1 MAKGRTE
8 QIEIQQQPAV
18 SDPGAA
24 CASIE
29 RNGDTPAITA
39 SGKIRTGRLA
49 GLSMWQAIWVL
60 TWPVLVE
67 STLASLVGLADTVL
81 AAGISEPATDAIGGT
96 AYFMWFINLIGMALG
111 IGATAMV
118 SRSVGKGRLAVANA
132 AVGQAIYLGIGAG
145 LGVGVLIA
153 VLAPWIADWFGLVGE
168 ANSLAVM
175 YLSITALAVPLQ
187 TILNIG
193 IACHRGAGDSFRPL
207 LLMGVVN
214 VVNISASFVLSGVDI
229 GVARKSESGELVRHV
244 LVENPFGFDLGL
256 SGIAAGTCLAWS
268 LGGVLMLLMLGRGTH
283 GVRLMAKRLSPHRH
297 TMRRLVKVSIPNFL
311 ETLGLWFGNI
321 LVIWMIGQVALPG
334 VLGAH
339 IVAVRI
345 EAWSFMPGFA
355 VSLAA
360 ATLAGQYLGAGSPT
374 CARRAI
380 LRCAAI
386 GTGIMT
392 MFGVLFV
399 FVPLRITGIFTQLP
413 THLELVPEIL
423 MICGFIQIPFALAI
437 VLRSAMRGAGDTTVV
452 MWITWTTTFGIRLP
466 LVWLFCGVE
475 VPLPG
480 GYVLPNPAPL
490 QEHWDIH
497 PLVGTWIGL
506 SAEIALRGLVFTVY
520 FMTGRW
526 AKAKV

>member
-1 MAKGRTE
+1 M
-8 QIEIQQQPAV
+8 EIQQQPGV

-24 CASIE
+24 VADIE
-29 RNGDTPAITA
+29 RDGKGPAVTE
-39 SGKIRTGRLA
+39 SGRIRTGRLA
-49 GLSMWQAIWVL
+49 GLTMWQAIWVL

-67 STLASLVGLADTVL
+67 STLSSLVGLADTVL

-118 SRSVGKGRLAVANA
+118 SRSVGRGRLAVANA
-132 AVGQAIYLGIGAG
+132 AVGQAIYLAMFAG
-145 LGVGVLIA
+145 LGVGLLIA
-153 VLAPWIADWFGLVGE
+153 LLSPSIADWFGLRGE
-168 ANSLAVM
+168 ANGRAVK
-175 YLSITALAVPLQ
+175 YLTITAIAVPLQ
-187 TILNIG
+187 TILNVG

-207 LLMGVVN
+207 LIMGVVN
-214 VVNISASFVLSGVDI
+214 VVNVGSSFVLSGVDI
-229 GVARKSESGELVRHV
+229 GIAGETPSGEITRRV
-244 LVENPFGFDLGL
+244 LVANPFGFDMGL
-256 SGIAAGTCLAWS
+256 SGIALGTCLAWS
-268 LGGVLMLLMLGRGTH
+268 LGGVLMLVMLAKGTH
-283 GVRLMAKRLSPHRH
+283 GVRLMRKRLTPHKH

-321 LVIWMIGQVALPG
+321 LLVWMVGRLGMPG

-339 IVAVRI
+339 IVTVRI

-360 ATLAGQYLGAGSPT
+360 ATLAGQYLGAGSADH
-374 CARRAI
+374 ARRAI

-386 GTGIMT
+386 GVVIMT
-392 MFGVLFV
+392 SFGMGFI
-399 FVPLRITGIFTQLP
+399 FIPLEITGVFTQLP
-413 THLELVPEIL
+413 THLELVPRL
-423 MICGFIQIPFALAI
+423 LFVCGLVQIPFALAI

-452 MWITWTTTFGIRLP
+452 MWITWITTFGVRLP

-480 GYVLPNPAPL
+480 GYHLPNPAPL
-490 QEHWDIH
+490 QEIWGIH
-497 PLVGTWIGL
+497 PLLGTWIGL
-506 SAEIALRGLVFTVY
+506 SSEIALRGVVFTVY

-526 AKAKV
+526 AKARV